1 MKRKEFIKKICLV
14 GIGSAIG
21 TNLPGCSIL
30 TNFSKYTVDGDLRSD
45 GLYIPLD
52 AFVHKSKALDYV
64 IVHHEALQF
73 PICVYRFSENDFSAL
88 WMECTHQGAELQ
100 VFGNKLECP
109 AHGSE
114 FGQRG
119 TVENGP
125 ADRDLRRFP
134 TEISNGQLKI
144 KLI

>member
-1 MKRKEFIKKICLV
+1 MKRKQFIKKICLV
-14 GIGSAIG
+14 GIAGAIG
-21 TNLPGCSIL
+21 VNLPGCSL
-30 TNFSKYTVDGDLRSD
+30 LNFSKYSVEGDLKED
-45 GLYIPLD
+45 GLYVSLD
-52 AFVHKSKALDYV
+52 AFMHKEKELGYI
-64 IVHHEALQF
+64 IVHHPELQF

-119 TVENGP
+119 SVENGP
-125 ADRDLRRFP
+125 ADRDLRTFP
-134 TEISNGQLKI
+134 TEKSNGFLKI